1 MDQLLAMR
9 TFVRIAESGTFA
21 KAADQLSLPRSTVSK
36 LIADLEDH
44 LGTKLIQRTTRTAT
58 VTPEGAEYYERISR
72 LINELQDIDAA
83 ARQTKAQPKGRLRV
97 DIGSSLANLIL
108 IPALGDFQERYPDV
122 DIRLGVSDRPVDLVS
137 ENVDC
142 VIRGGALSDTTL
154 IARRICELDYVTCA
168 TVAYVERHGMPNHP
182 TDIETGHNVL
192 SYFSSLTGKAFPL
205 LFRKGDEAY
214 EISARSMAAVNEST
228 AHMTAVV
235 AGLGMSQTFRFMAQP
250 YLDEGTLVPMLE
262 DWGRS
267 FHPLYVVY
275 PPNRHLNARVRVFV
289 DWVTDVFARFDA
301 GKTAAAETRSTPY
314 FTSI

>member
-1 MDQLLAMR
+1 MR
-9 TFVRIAESGTFA
+9 TFVRIAEAGTFA

-44 LGTKLIQRTTRTAT
+44 LGAKLIQRTTRTAT
-58 VTPEGAEYYERISR
+58 VTPEGAEYYERASR
-72 LINELQDIDAA
+72 LLNELQDIDAA
-83 ARQTKAQPKGRLRV
+83 ARQTKARPKGRLRV
-97 DIGSSLANLIL
+97 DIGSSLANIIL
-108 IPALGDFQERYPDV
+108 IPALGEFRERYPDV
-122 DIRLGVSDRPVDLVS
+122 DLRLGVSDRPVDLVS
-137 ENVDC
+137 ENVDV

-168 TVAYVERHGMPNHP
+168 APVYVERHGIPAHP
-182 TDIETGHNVL
+182 IDIETGHNVL

-205 LFRKGDEAY
+205 YFRRGDEAY

-235 AGLGMSQTFRFMAQP
+235 AGLGVSQTFRFMAQP
-250 YLDEGTLVPMLE
+250 YIDDGRLIPMLE

-267 FHPLYVVY
+267 HHPLYVVY

-289 DWVTDVFARFDA
+289 NWVADVFANFDV
-301 GKTAAAETRSTPY
+301 TNAAS
-314 FTSI
+314 